1 MNKRL
6 AIVLIMILMAFSV
19 DLFAQTSV
27 NLQGDQLAEI
37 SSHTEETARNTK
49 FGVWDAVSLAISIV
63 ALFFSFFT
71 YWTQKG
77 TETNTKKLSSDA
89 QHNLLKD
96 LIRHLYRNLVIT
108 FAIKTKLEDCDY
120 QGYPSEE
127 HLSKLKIPMNNIHLD
142 AFYGKDAEYQKMHN
156 LYLNLRNYNE
166 EIDIIINHV
175 RNLNLGK
182 DDIKR
187 DMGTLLFKPGYLIDK
202 IIDVMRFVWKSDSE
216 KETVE
221 QLYRAQNEKRND
233 KDNIPDQSAI
243 EELKV
248 SPEHVFHRVFPDEK
262 DFNDFMNK
270 FYEDVKV
277 DRGYNNQNAPKV
289 HIIKAVR
296 LS

>member
-1 MNKRL
+1 MSRRL
-6 AIVLIMILMAFSV
+6 AIVLIMIVMTVSV

-27 NLQGDQLAEI
+27 NLRGDRLEEI
-37 SSHTEETARNTK
+37 SAYTEETARNTE
-49 FGVWDAVSLAISIV
+49 FGIWDAVSLAISVI
-63 ALFFSFFT
+63 ALLFSFFT
-71 YWTQKG
+71 YWAQKG

-108 FAIKTKLEDCDY
+108 FAIKTKLEECDY

-156 LYLNLRNYNE
+156 LYLNMRNYND

-175 RNLNLGK
+175 RNLNMGK
-182 DDIKR
+182 DVIKR

-202 IIDVMRFVWKSDSE
+202 IIDVMHFVWKTDSE

-221 QLYRAQNEKRND
+221 QLYRAQKEKRND

-243 EELKV
+243 EELNV
-248 SPEHVFHRVFPDEK
+248 SPNHVFHRVFPDERE
-262 DFNDFMNK
+262 FNDFMNR

-277 DRGYNNQNAPKV
+277 DRGCNNQNAAKV
-289 HIIKAVR
+289 HIIKGAR